1 MVSRILEDLRAEH
14 RTMRKLLEMLQR
26 QIELVADDRPP
37 NGDLLL
43 EITEYFRSYPDLFHH
58 PKEELILRR
67 VADRNPGAL
76 QALATLEE
84 AHEDCSRELG
94 RFSRAVVRL
103 LIEPHEAEGR
113 FLSAAL
119 AFVEREHR
127 QMTWEDEQLFTLAER
142 SLNDNDWTQIEA
154 SLTSLADPA
163 KQREAQCG
171 SGHLGRTIEGWR
183 TKALPD
189 PRNCGL
195 RPAVRGGNSRVF
207 DCHGEAY

>member
-1 MVSRILEDLRAEH
+1 MVPRILEELRSEH

-67 VADRNPGAL
+67 VADRNPAAL
-76 QALATLEE
+76 DTLVVLEE
-84 AHEDCSRELG
+84 AHEDSSRELG

-103 LIEPHEAEGR
+103 LIEPQEAEDR

-119 AFVEREHR
+119 AFVESERR
-127 QMTWEDEQLFTLAER
+127 QMAWEDEQLFTLAEQ
-142 SLNDNDWTQIEA
+142 SLNDNDWSQIEA
-154 SLTSLADPA
+154 SLTSLADPV
-163 KQREAQCG
+163 KQREAP
-171 SGHLGRTIEGWR
+171 STLGHVGRAVDGWR
-183 TKALPD
+183 
-189 PRNCGL
+189 
-195 RPAVRGGNSRVF
+195 SR
-207 DCHGEAY
+207 AAA